1 MATVSGSQIVEK
13 AKSYKGKYAKHNNKF
28 TKHFAGRYHVKKNGY
43 YKNGYCTLFVLYVY
57 DKLGILSWFPKK
69 SDNTN
74 TIYKYLKSKGKII
87 KDPAKAKM
95 GQPAFKKVGSTKKK
109 SSGHTSIFWKYENG
123 YVYTI
128 DGNVSGGV
136 VVRKKKPNW
145 YLGFGDILK
154 TSTPAPT
161 PKPQPTPAPVKTTTY
176 YVNTDTGNLNLR
188 DKPNTDKST
197 VKKTLARG
205 TKVEVS
211 TIKDGWAYLPSYKLY
226 CSSKYLSTSK
236 PPDKKKV
243 LQKAYHP
250 MANRTISCGWNDG
263 AAHKK
268 CSSSS
273 ANYRDYPTD
282 LVGKDTGRDWALA
295 PCDMI
300 VLRRYTK
307 ASHSIWLRSVEEV
320 QTPYGV
326 GYLYMM
332 SEHQDNKEMGEV
344 GHVYKQGTKMF
355 REGSNGN
362 ATGNHLHVSFGFSKT
377 KQTAK
382 TMGTGWV
389 KNSKG
394 AWVLHIP
401 KVTNIKIDQA
411 VYV

>member
-1 MATVSGSQIVEK
+1 MANVTGMDIVNK
-13 AKSYKGKYAKHNNKF
+13 AKSYQGKYAKHTNKF
-28 TKHFAGRYHVKKNGY
+28 TKYFAGKYNVKKNGY

-57 DKLGILSWFPKK
+57 AKLGILSWFPKK

-87 KDPAKAKM
+87 KDPKKAKPGM
-95 GQPAFKKVGSTKKK
+95 PAFKKVGSTKKT

-136 VVRKKKPNW
+136 VIRKKKKEW
-145 YLGFGDILK
+145 YLGFGNILK
-154 TSTPAPT
+154 TSAPAA
-161 PKPQPTPAPVKTTTY
+161 PKTTTTSVKTVTY
-176 YVNTDTGNLNLR
+176 YVNTETGNLNLR
-188 DKPNTDKST
+188 DKPDAEKST

-211 TIKDGWAYLPSYKLY
+211 SVKDGWAYLPAYKLY
-226 CSSKYLSTSK
+226 CSAKYLSQTK
-236 PPDKKKV
+236 PEAKKKV
-243 LQKAYHP
+243 PQKAYHP
-250 MANRTISCGWNDG
+250 MANHRISCGWNDG
-263 AAHKK
+263 TAHKK

-273 ANYRDYPTD
+273 ANYRDFPTD
-282 LVGKDTGRDWALA
+282 LVGADSGRDWAMA

-307 ASHSIWLRSVEEV
+307 ASHAIWLRSVEEV
-320 QTPYGV
+320 QTPNGV

-332 SEHQDNKEMGEV
+332 SEHQDNSEMGEV

-362 ATGNHLHVSFGFSKT
+362 ATGNHLHVSFGFSTT

-382 TMGTGWV
+382 TMGTGWI

-401 KVTNIKIDQA
+401 KVTNIKIDKA
-411 VYV
+411 VYF